1 MSCQFDTLIDRR
13 NTNCKKWDGVL
24 ELFGQDN
31 LIPMWIADMDFRPPE
46 EVVKSV
52 CERAAHGIY
61 GYESRPEEYLE
72 AVTNWLLTRHNW
84 KVSPSWIF
92 HSPGVVSG
100 LALAIHAF
108 SKPGDRVLIQCPV
121 YPPFHSVIQD
131 NDRIVAESP
140 LYLEGSKF
148 RMDFANLEKQ
158 FQSGVK
164 LMMLCSPHNPIG
176 RVWTREELEKLA
188 QLAVKYEVIVLA
200 DEIWADLTFPGF
212 KHIPLASISPEI
224 AKQTL
229 TFMAPSKT
237 FNLAGFYLS
246 NVIIS
251 NPKLQE
257 AYCRQVKRLALN
269 HINVFGLVASEA
281 AYRVGHEWLNE
292 LLVYLK
298 DNVRYVIDEMAKIT
312 SQIRIIEPEG
322 TFLLWLDCRDLGI
335 PAKELNSFF
344 VDKARVAFNDGSV
357 FGSSG
362 RGFQRMNIGCPRIII
377 QEALSRIENALSNY

>member
-1 MSCQFDTLIDRR
+1 MSCQFDTFIDRR

-46 EVVKSV
+46 EVVRAV

-61 GYESRPEEYLE
+61 GYESRPERYLE
-72 AVTNWLLTRHNW
+72 MVTKWLLERHDW
-84 KVSPSWIF
+84 TVSPEWVF

-108 SKPGDRVLIQCPV
+108 SQPGDRVLIQSPV
-121 YPPFHSVIQD
+121 YPPFYSVIQD
-131 NDRIVAESP
+131 NGRIVVESP
-140 LYLEGSKF
+140 LHLEGTKF

-164 LMMLCSPHNPIG
+164 LMMLCSPHNPVG
-176 RVWTREELEKLA
+176 RVWTKAELEQLA
-188 QLAVKYEVIVLA
+188 HLAVKYEVIVLA
-200 DEIWADLTFPGF
+200 DEIWADLAFPGF
-212 KHIPLASISPEI
+212 KHIPLASVSPEI
-224 AKQTL
+224 ADQTL

-257 AYCRQVKRLALN
+257 AYCHQVQRMALN
-269 HINVFGLVASEA
+269 HINFFGLVASEA
-281 AYRVGHEWLNE
+281 AYREGHQWLDE
-292 LLVYLK
+292 LLIYLK
-298 DNVRYVIDEMAKIT
+298 ENVRFVIEEMAKIT
-312 SQIRIIEPEG
+312 SDIRVIEPEG
-322 TFLLWLDCRDLGI
+322 TFLLWLDCRKLGI
-335 PAKELNSFF
+335 PPKELNSFF
-344 VDKARVAFNDGSV
+344 VTKAGVAFNDGIV
-357 FGSSG
+357 FGPSG
-362 RGFQRMNIGCPRIII
+362 YGFQRMNIGCPRAVI
-377 QEALSRIENALSNY
+377 QEALNRIKNALTSR